1 MERDLL
7 LLYIMAV
14 FTGVAAV
21 ALVVQ
26 MFFLM
31 GIFRAVKTLQ
41 ERATVLMDKFEPLAE
56 TSRQTLEEVRKQT
69 ADILTSLKETA
80 DSTKLQMDKVDSL
93 VTDFSSSARQQIQR
107 VEKMVEITLRRL
119 EETTAALQRAFLVPV
134 KQVRGVAAAAGAVLD
149 HLVGGRGRRATVDR
163 ATLDEEMFI

>member
-26 MFFLM
+26 MFFLL

-41 ERATVLMDKFEPLAE
+41 ERASILMDKFEPLAE
-56 TSRQTLEEVRKQT
+56 TSRQTLDEVRKQT
-69 ADILTSLKETA
+69 AEILTSLRDAA
-80 DSTKLQMDKVDSL
+80 DSNKIAD
-93 VTDFSSSARQQIQR
+93 
-107 VEKMVEITLRRL
+107 
-119 EETTAALQRAFLVPV
+119 
-134 KQVRGVAAAAGAVLD
+134 G
-149 HLVGGRGRRATVDR
+149 
-163 ATLDEEMFI
+163 

>member
-14 FTGVAAV
+14 FTGVAAI

-26 MFFLM
+26 MFFLF

-41 ERATVLMDKFEPLAE
+41 ERATVLMDKLEPLAE
-56 TSRQTLEEVRKQT
+56 TSRQTLDEVRKQT
-69 ADILTSLKETA
+69 AEILTRLRETA
-80 DSTKLQMDKVDSL
+80 DSTKSQMDKVDLL
-93 VTDFSSSARQQIQR
+93 VTDFSSAARQQIQR
-107 VEKMVEITLRRL
+107 VEKMIEVTLRRL
-119 EETTAALQRAFLVPV
+119 EETTAALQKAFLVPV

>member
-7 LLYIMAV
+7 LLYVMAV

-26 MFFLM
+26 MFFLF

-41 ERATVLMDKFEPLAE
+41 ERASVLMDRFEPLAE
-56 TSRQTLEEVRKQT
+56 TSRQTLDEVRKQT
-69 ADILTSLKETA
+69 AEILTTLREVA
-80 DSTKLQMDKVDSL
+80 DSTKSQMDKVDTL
-93 VTDFSSSARQQIQR
+93 VTDFSSAARQQIQR
-107 VEKMVEITLRRL
+107 VEKTVEITLRRL
-119 EETTAALQRAFLVPV
+119 EETTAALQKAFLVPV
-134 KQVRGVAAAAGAVLD
+134 TQMRGVAAAAGAVLG
-149 HLVGGRGRRATVDR
+149 HLVGGRGRRATVDQ